1 MKLPIAPVRFG
12 IFLAVIAFLFA
23 IVQLG
28 VISIAFDKL
37 GLSPN
42 QAMIL
47 FLLSLAGSVINL
59 PIVQVENTAVP
70 VPQTPPLPY
79 GLLKPYAKP
88 FEGRTVIAVNVGGC
102 VIPVLFSIHLV
113 LLHDIA
119 VLPLLAAI
127 LFVTLVSRF
136 VSTPIPGI
144 GIGMPVLVAPFAAAL
159 VAILVGG
166 NDSAPMAYIA
176 GTLGVLIG
184 ADLMRMKDILGLA
197 VPVASIGG
205 AGTFDGIYFTGIVAV
220 LLA

>member
-12 IFLAVIAFLFA
+12 LFLAVIAFLFA

-37 GLSPN
+37 GLSPH

-59 PIVQVENTAVP
+59 PIVQVENPAAPGPQVP
-70 VPQTPPLPY
+70 PAPY
-79 GLLKPYAKP
+79 GLLRPHARP
-88 FEGRTVIAVNVGGC
+88 FEGRTIIAVNVGGC
-102 VIPVLFSIHLV
+102 VIPVLFSIHLIYSYQV
-113 LLHDIA
+113 AL
-119 VLPLLAAI
+119 VPLLGAI

-144 GIGMPVLVAPFAAAL
+144 GIGMPVLIAPFAAAL
-159 VAILVGG
+159 VGILLGG

>member
-12 IFLAVIAFLFA
+12 LFLAVVAFLFA

-42 QAMIL
+42 QAMVL
-47 FLLSLAGSVINL
+47 FLLSLAGSVVNI
-59 PIVQVENTAVP
+59 PIVQVENLAVAA
-70 VPQTPPLPY
+70 TPMPTEPY
-79 GLLKPYAKP
+79 GLLRPRARP
-88 FEGRTVIAVNVGGC
+88 FQGRTIIAVNVGGC
-102 VIPVLFSIHLV
+102 VVPVLFSIY
-113 LLHDIA
+113 LLYWHQIA
-119 VLPLLAAI
+119 LIPLIVAV

-136 VSTPIPGI
+136 ISSPIPGI
-144 GIGMPVLVAPFAAAL
+144 GIGMPALVAPFAAAL
-159 VAILVGG
+159 VGILLGG
-166 NDSAPMAYIA
+166 SDSAPMAYIA

-184 ADLMRMKDILGLA
+184 ADLLRMKDILGLA

>member
-1 MKLPIAPVRFG
+1 MKLPISPVRFG
-12 IFLAVIAFLFA
+12 IFIFAVAFLFA

-42 QAMIL
+42 QAMTL
-47 FLLSLAGSVINL
+47 LLLSLAGSVINI
-59 PIVQVENTAVP
+59 PILQVENPAA
-70 VPQTPPLPY
+70 PQTPMPPQPF
-79 GLLKPYAKP
+79 GLLRPHARP
-88 FEGRTVIAVNVGGC
+88 FEGRTIIAVNVGGC
-102 VIPVLFSIHLV
+102 IIPIIFSIYLLYWHQIALV
-113 LLHDIA
+113 
-119 VLPLLAAI
+119 PLLAAI
-127 LFVTLVSRF
+127 AFVTLVSRF
-136 VSTPIPGI
+136 VSSPIPGI

-159 VAILVGG
+159 VGILLGG
-166 NDSAPMAYIA
+166 NDSAPMAYVA

-184 ADLMRMKDILGLA
+184 ADLLRMRDILGLA

>member
-12 IFLAVIAFLFA
+12 LFLAVIAFLFA

-37 GLSPN
+37 GLSPH

-70 VPQTPPLPY
+70 GTQVPPAPY
-79 GLLKPYAKP
+79 GLLRPQARP
-88 FEGRTVIAVNVGGC
+88 FEGRTIIAVNIGGC
-102 VIPVLFSIHLV
+102 VIPVLFSIHLIYSYQLALV
-113 LLHDIA
+113 
-119 VLPLLAAI
+119 PLLGAI

-159 VAILVGG
+159 VGILLGG

-184 ADLMRMKDILGLA
+184 ADLLRMKDILGLA